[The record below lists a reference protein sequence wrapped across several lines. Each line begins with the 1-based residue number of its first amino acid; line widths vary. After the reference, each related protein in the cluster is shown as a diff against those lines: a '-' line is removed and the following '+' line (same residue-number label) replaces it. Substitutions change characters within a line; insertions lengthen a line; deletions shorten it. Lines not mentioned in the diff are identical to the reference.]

1 MSRATCKLLTA
12 CALALLLSI
21 PAASATW
28 EAWQKVGLV
37 QGAITV
43 ERDAGSNSLIAVW
56 VHAKPKAGGLDDP
69 AEFHPFPTFTLYP
82 PIQSADNF
90 HLKYVASGK
99 DAPYGDWLV
108 RQDKTPV
115 VKAAASPGT
124 VVQSISFGE
133 DSLDF
138 VFLLQGVKG
147 DGSSFT
153 YPLTGRFQLV
163 PTGTLVEYSD
173 STTDKGIRWQTF
185 TGEFNLNAEVIP
197 DASTV
202 TLFASGLLP
211 MAALLRRRKA

>member
-1 MSRATCKLLTA
+1 MSRTACKLVA
-12 CALALLLSI
+12 AWALALLLTI

-43 ERDAGSNSLIAVW
+43 ARDANSNSLIAVW
-56 VHAKPKAGGLDDP
+56 VHAKPKPGGVDDP
-69 AEFHPFPTFTLYP
+69 TEFVPFPTFTLYP
-82 PIQSADNF
+82 PIQSANNF

-99 DAPYGDWLV
+99 DAPYGDWSV
-108 RQDKTPV
+108 RQDETPV

-124 VVQSISFGE
+124 VVQSISFGVK
-133 DSLDF
+133 SLDF

-153 YPLTGRFQLV
+153 YPLTGRFQLK
-163 PTGTLVEYSD
+163 PTGTLLEASD
-173 STTDKGIRWQTF
+173 ETADGIRTQTF
-185 TGEFNLNAEVIP
+185 IGGFNLNAEVIP

-211 MAALLRRRKA
+211 MVALLRRRKA

>member
-1 MSRATCKLLTA
+1 MSRTACKLVA
-12 CALALLLSI
+12 AWALALLLTI

-43 ERDAGSNSLIAVW
+43 ERDANSNSLIAVW
-56 VHAKPKAGGLDDP
+56 VHAKPKAGGVDDP
-69 AEFHPFPTFTLYP
+69 TEFFPFPDFTLYP
-82 PIQSADNF
+82 PIQSANNF

-99 DAPYGDWLV
+99 DAPYSDWSV
-108 RQDKTPV
+108 RQGSTPV

-124 VVQSISFGE
+124 VVQSISFGD

-163 PTGTLVEYSD
+163 PTGTLYEESD
-173 STTDKGIRWQTF
+173 ATADGIRTQTF
-185 TGEFNLNAEVIP
+185 IGGFNLNAEVIP

-211 MAALLRRRKA
+211 MVALLRRRKA

>member
-1 MSRATCKLLTA
+1 MSRATYKLLTA

-43 ERDAGSNSLIAVW
+43 VRDASTNSLIAVW
-56 VHAKPKAGGLDDP
+56 VHAKPIAGGLDDP
-69 AEFHPFPTFTLYP
+69 AEFQPFPTFTLYA

-99 DAPYGDWLV
+99 GAPYGDWLV
-108 RQDKTPV
+108 LQGTTPV

-124 VVQSISFGE
+124 VVHSISFGE

-138 VFLLQGVKG
+138 EFLLQGVKG
-147 DGSSFT
+147 DGSPFT

-163 PTGTLVEYSD
+163 PTGTLKEDSD
-173 STTDKGIRWQTF
+173 STVNGIRTQTF
-185 TGEFNLNAEVIP
+185 TGGFNLNAEVIP